1 MKKNLTSSFEIIF
14 QKISREVM
22 EIKINREYLNYP
34 LLRSLRKWSTPY
46 SASKIHVL
54 LRT

>member
-1 MKKNLTSSFEIIF
+1 MKKKLTPSFEIIF

-22 EIKINREYLNYP
+22 EIKINIEYLNYL
-34 LLRSLRKWSTPY
+34 LLRSLGKSSTPY
-46 SASKIHVL
+46 SASKIDVL